1 MWKVKMLCL
10 LSRSEM
16 ATKQISKVERIIN
29 MSVKLI
35 HQHVRFKQFIVSIQ
49 VKTDFKITCEHIF
62 LTLDQN

>member
-1 MWKVKMLCL
+1 MRKVKMLCL

-29 MSVKLI
+29 MPVHCKLM
-35 HQHVRFKQFIVSIQ
+35 HQNVRFKQLIQ

-62 LTLDQN
+62 LTLYQN